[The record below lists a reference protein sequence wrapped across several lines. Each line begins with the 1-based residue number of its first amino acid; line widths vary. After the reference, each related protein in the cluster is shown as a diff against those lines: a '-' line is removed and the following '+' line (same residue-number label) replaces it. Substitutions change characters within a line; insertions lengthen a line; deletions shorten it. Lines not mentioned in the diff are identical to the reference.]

1 MVDQIFDRLE
11 MLVRAWM
18 SSAFGEGLGHTNY
31 QDARAFEDQDMADAW
46 DELESYL
53 DPSKT
58 ESERK
63 AGSQRRASSHRHSY
77 GTQNYD
83 EDIERRAVE
92 DAYRFLGLEPYTSFS
107 MVKARYKELLKKHH
121 PDRHTDSP
129 ENMQKATVVSAKIN
143 TAYQLIETWEESRM
157 EHPNGK

>member
-11 MLVRAWM
+11 TLVRAWM
-18 SSAFGEGLGHTNY
+18 SSTFGEGSGHANY
-31 QDARAFEDQDMADAW
+31 QDASAFEDQDLADAW
-46 DELESYL
+46 EELESYL

-63 AGSQRRASSHRHSY
+63 AESQRRASSNRQSY
-77 GTQNYD
+77 GSSQNHG
-83 EDIERRAVE
+83 EDIKRHAVE
-92 DAYRFLGLEPYTSFS
+92 DAYKFMGLEPYVPFPA
-107 MVKARYKELLKKHH
+107 VKARYKELLKKHH

-143 TAYQLIETWEESRM
+143 TAYQLIETWEESRAASAR
-157 EHPNGK
+157 

>member
-11 MLVRAWM
+11 RLARAWM
-18 SSAFGEGLGHTNY
+18 SSTFGEGTGHTHY
-31 QDARAFEDQDMADAW
+31 QNARAFEDQDMADAW

-63 AGSQRRASSHRHSY
+63 AGTQRRTSSHRHAY
-77 GTQNYD
+77 GTQNND
-83 EDIERRAVE
+83 VDIERRAVE

-143 TAYQLIETWEESRM
+143 TAYQLIETWEESRVG
-157 EHPNGK
+157 HSNGK